1 MTEQDLGKEN
11 FRPLKIYF
19 RACEQTSSA
28 YFGRSLVSGREFEKK
43 VETMAKH
50 LEKIGHTITSEDIVS
65 WELQQKLREEA
76 EHSGDYESY
85 IFEHHIK
92 ALKEAGLAIFEVSQK
107 SSGIGSW
114 EDCCMVHVLN
124 MPVILMRDKASGY
137 YSPTFLGD
145 YSPLVRRFE
154 YDNNDYQQVLEAALK
169 WATTEAREVQTALQ
183 F

>member
-1 MTEQDLGKEN
+1 MVEQDLGKEN

-19 RACEQTSSA
+19 
-28 YFGRSLVSGREFEKK
+28 GRSLANSRELEKQI
-43 VETMAKH
+43 EIMAKH
-50 LEKIGHTITSEDIVS
+50 LEKIGHTITSKDVVS

-76 EHSGDYESY
+76 QRSGDYESY

-107 SSGIGSW
+107 SSGVGSW

-154 YDNNDYQQVLEAALK
+154 YDDGDYQQVLETALK
-169 WATTEAREVQTALQ
+169 WVMTEAREVQAALH